1 MFAALEGVETV
12 DLQLASLPA
21 DLLARL
27 EEKARQLAAAL
38 AEKVREEKL
47 SGGVLQIRTG
57 ALKASISSDISIDGN
72 QVNATVGSFGDVK
85 YAAIQEY
92 GGRTSAHEILPD
104 KAQALAF
111 VIGGVQR
118 FARRVEHPGSTIPA
132 SGYLQSSLDEAHDEI
147 VEELSSAVREAW
159 EDR

>member
-1 MFAALEGVETV
+1 MFATLEGADTL

-21 DLLARL
+21 ELLARL
-27 EEKARQLAAAL
+27 EEKARQLAASL
-38 AEKVREEKL
+38 ADKVREEKL

-132 SGYLQSSLDEAHDEI
+132 SGYLYSSLDEAHDEI

>member
-1 MFAALEGVETV
+1 MFAALEGVETL
-12 DLQLASLPA
+12 DLQLASLPT

-147 VEELSSAVREAW
+147 VEELSNAVQEAW

>member
-1 MFAALEGVETV
+1 MFATLEGAETL
-12 DLQLASLPA
+12 DLQLASLAA
-21 DLLARL
+21 DLLSRL

-38 AEKVREEKL
+38 ADKVREEKL

-118 FARRVEHPGSTIPA
+118 FARRVQHPGSTIPA

-147 VEELSSAVREAW
+147 VEELSNAVQEAW